1 VSSSELD
8 TSLSFT
14 PRFDANGLMP
24 VVTVDAKDGAVLM
37 LAYMNRAALDATIAT
52 KQATYWSRSRQALWR
67 KGETSG
73 HTQRVV
79 SLKVD
84 CDRRTDRRRLPYGRA
99 ELLLSHRRGRRA
111 EALALSAVFRPGL
124 GGGDGVD
131 AFPTGLTQDRIG
143 LFLAI
148 GAGRVLPIADRLAA
162 AAA

>member
-24 VVTVDAKDGAVLM
+24 VLTVDAKDGAVLM

-84 CDRRTDRRRLPYGRA
+84 CDQDA
-99 ELLLSHRRGRRA
+99 LLMTV
-111 EALALSAVFRPGL
+111 E
-124 GGGDGVD
+124 
-131 AFPTGLTQDRIG
+131 Q
-143 LFLAI
+143 I
-148 GAGRVLPIADRLAA
+148 GAACHTGERSCFYRTVEGDALKR
-162 AAA
+162 